1 VIAGGIGQLISSR
14 PAVLLAVRQRSSNG
28 RVKRGRGHVSPR
40 ASAGE
45 RASFLVVTKH
55 SSRKRRAKTPESYS
69 QLFTVELPCHTLCEI
84 RPSAVM
90 SIKPRF
96 SHKLPRSNSPKLAFP
111 SACRRSASIS
121 ATLIERASS
130 ISNAMTIGV
139 PELAWIYRETERFLR
154 VHATRLRENI
164 GVKEASEFARWLEF
178 SGLLKLFD
186 KNPQPEPHK
195 VDGPTLRKMVQEVIM
210 DCGERF
216 GKSLPDG
223 CLGVSEVEKLNH
235 KLDVIAGGIG
245 QLISSRP
252 AVLLAVRQ
260 RSSNGRVKRGRGHVS
275 PRASAGERA
284 SFLVVTTC
292 SHRKDGGREVKR
304 NGANK
309 QKGGLSR
316 G

>member
-1 VIAGGIGQLISSR
+1 
-14 PAVLLAVRQRSSNG
+14 
-28 RVKRGRGHVSPR
+28 
-40 ASAGE
+40 
-45 RASFLVVTKH
+45 
-55 SSRKRRAKTPESYS
+55 
-69 QLFTVELPCHTLCEI
+69 
-84 RPSAVM
+84 M

-96 SHKLPRSNSPKLAFP
+96 SHELPRSNCAKLSFP
-111 SACRRSASIS
+111 SADRRPPPKS
-121 ATLIERASS
+121 ATLIERVGS
-130 ISNAMTIGV
+130 ISNVVSIGI

-195 VDGPTLRKMVQEVIM
+195 VDGPALRKMVQEVIM

-223 CLGVSEVEKLNH
+223 CLGVSEVERLNH

-245 QLISSRP
+245 RLISSQP
-252 AVLLAVRQ
+252 AALLAAKHQ
-260 RSSNGRVKRGRGHVS
+260 RSPNGRVKRGRGHAKHS
-275 PRASAGERA
+275 PPGLGERVP
-284 SFLVVTTC
+284 FLVVTTC
-292 SHRKDGGREVKR
+292 SSGKDGGREVKR

-309 QKGGLSR
+309 QTGGLSR